1 MSWLKCKAREPAYIC
16 NVCQCFKG
24 NYEDEEK
31 QVMIGND
38 FEIDQSA
45 YFDDWS
51 IGHLILGFGLGL
63 LYIWIKWWA
72 LLIIVLYSILF
83 EFIENTTFGVKIT
96 KVVCFDPKYEGDLI
110 GNSICD
116 IVCNIVGGLFG
127 ILIVELVNEE
137 RIFQQS

>member
-1 MSWLKCKAREPAYIC
+1 MKMKKTSL
-16 NVCQCFKG
+16 
-24 NYEDEEK
+24 
-31 QVMIGND
+31 IGND

-63 LYIWIKWWA
+63 LYIWIKWWV

-83 EFIENTTFGVKIT
+83 EFIENTTFGKIA

-116 IVCNIVGGLFG
+116 IVCNIVMVYL
-127 ILIVELVNEE
+127 EY
-137 RIFQQS
+137 